1 MKGEEIEGSQERP
14 FEGRAVVQTRI
25 NGWRGAG
32 SHAKTCAECI
42 LCNNKYETLKK
53 NRLRE
58 I

>member
-42 LCNNKYETLKK
+42 LCNKYETLKK